1 VLEGRHDYELAIDMI
16 ASGKAPIEQMV
27 THTYGLDQI
36 QQGFET
42 SYDKS
47 TGAVKV
53 QILQ

>member
-1 VLEGRHDYELAIDMI
+1 LDGRHDYEVAIDMI
-16 ASGKAPIEQMV
+16 ASGKAQLEQMV
-27 THTYGLDQI
+27 THRYGLDQI

-53 QILQ
+53 HILQ